1 MKERQRKFHCTQKNN
16 NARVPTYLWVCS
28 PGRSVY
34 HPDPFP
40 SSIWSRRFCKHTGSG
55 LLLAAGDA
63 RSVLHSPFHDNLL
76 VLGIGTSLPATLGS
90 GSTVGAVKKLST
102 TFFNKYL

>member
-1 MKERQRKFHCTQKNN
+1 MKERQRKFHYAHIIYD
-16 NARVPTYLWVCS
+16 ARVPTYLWVRS
-28 PGRSVY
+28 PGWSVH
-34 HPDPFP
+34 HPDPQP
-40 SSIWSRRFCKHTGSG
+40 TSIWLGRFRKHTGSG
-55 LLLAAGDA
+55 LLLAAGGS

-102 TFFNKYL
+102 VL